1 MVVDLVKGMRL
12 QVRLELLLLL
22 LLLLLFVLQEERS
35 GGPLLLRGGQ
45 EQGRLDV
52 LLHDAPHGG
61 PPAGPIAY
69 RQRLVEVVHDFD
81 ALPP

>member
-1 MVVDLVKGMRL
+1 MRL
-12 QVRLELLLLL
+12 QVRLEPLLLL

-61 PPAGPIAY
+61 PRWPDRLSPAPRGGRP
-69 RQRLVEVVHDFD
+69 
-81 ALPP
+81 